1 MPPAGIFLAPAR
13 KIRKNRLR
21 GGADRK
27 IYPTSSQI
35 VPAYPDFEPP
45 SPKNPSRP
53 LRGSSELK
61 DRVWRMNGI
70 PYAERELATG
80 RGAQWCD
87 LTGAVRDALSV
98 ANRRPAAARQLRAQR
113 SNVET
118 IIDPPQHNCL
128 F

>member
-1 MPPAGIFLAPAR
+1 MLDKAFQITILLVPPAGIFLVPAR

-53 LRGSSELK
+53 LRGSSVLK
-61 DRVWRMNGI
+61 DRCYKVYRLMNTC
-70 PYAERELATG
+70 AF
-80 RGAQWCD
+80 AQP
-87 LTGAVRDALSV
+87 VFY
-98 ANRRPAAARQLRAQR
+98 
-113 SNVET
+113 
-118 IIDPPQHNCL
+118 CL
-128 F
+128 